1 MKILITGAAG
11 FIGFFLTKE
20 LIKTGHNVIGLDNL
34 NEYYPVQLKLDRLS
48 EKGIEISKIEYGSFL
63 ESLNFDNYK
72 FIQADLTDKEFIDS
86 LFRTESFDLIIN
98 LAAQAGVRYSIE
110 NPGVYVSSNIVGFSN
125 ILDASVN
132 TSVKFLLYASSSS
145 VYGNNDKI
153 PFSEDD
159 EVRSPASVYA
169 ATKLAD
175 ELLAATYNHLY
186 QLPSIGLRFFT
197 VYGPWGR
204 PDMAYFHFTKDILE
218 NRPIR
223 IFNDGK
229 LARDFTYI
237 DDIINGIM
245 KIVNK
250 IEADE
255 FDLSHDVLNIGRGK
269 KINLLEFVEE
279 IEKQLGKQAIKELV
293 PMQKG
298 DVYETYADITKLS
311 EKFGYTP
318 NIDLQTG
325 ITAFV
330 DWYKKYYK
338 VK

>member
-1 MKILITGAAG
+1 
-11 FIGFFLTKE
+11 
-20 LIKTGHNVIGLDNL
+20 
-34 NEYYPVQLKLDRLS
+34 
-48 EKGIEISKIEYGSFL
+48 
-63 ESLNFDNYK
+63 
-72 FIQADLTDKEFIDS
+72 
-86 LFRTESFDLIIN
+86 
-98 LAAQAGVRYSIE
+98 
-110 NPGVYVSSNIVGFSN
+110 
-125 ILDASVN
+125 
-132 TSVKFLLYASSSS
+132 
-145 VYGNNDKI
+145 
-153 PFSEDD
+153 
-159 EVRSPASVYA
+159 
-169 ATKLAD
+169 
-175 ELLAATYNHLY
+175 
-186 QLPSIGLRFFT
+186 
-197 VYGPWGR
+197 
-204 PDMAYFHFTKDILE
+204 MAYFHFTKDILE

-250 IEADE
+250 IETDE

-279 IEKQLGKQAIKELV
+279 IEMQLGKQAIKELV

-298 DVYETYADITKLS
+298 DVYETYADITKLT

-338 VK
+338 VN